1 VQSMDPMRDEERRAM
16 SRLHSVTSD
25 RNMARDMSRELEG
38 EIGPKFEP
46 ITVRHTHAL
55 DGMFPALAL

>member
-1 VQSMDPMRDEERRAM
+1 MQSMDPIRDEERRAM

-38 EIGPKFEP
+38 KLRPKFEP
-46 ITVRHTHAL
+46 INRHTHAL
-55 DGMFPALAL
+55 DRMFPALAL